1 MNESNNESNPEG
13 GAEFPRPLPV
23 IRALID
29 GVDREILQLL
39 SRRYGLVGEIA
50 AYKRD
55 HRVPI
60 RDYPR
65 ERELLED
72 RRSRAGPLGLS
83 TELVESLFRL
93 ILWGSRD
100 RQAALKAEVP
110 PDIEP
115 RTVAVIGGRGG
126 MGRCLAE
133 LFADVGHTVMVSDLD
148 TSLKPIEAATVAD
161 VVVVSVPIDATLEV
175 IRSIGPAMRD
185 DALLMDV
192 TSVKTEPLAAMLA
205 AGQCDVVGTHPL
217 FGPSVHS
224 LQNQRVVLCPGRG
237 EAALE
242 WVRRTFQSRGLV
254 VMDTTAEE
262 HDRVMSVVQVLVHF
276 STEVMGKTL
285 SRLGA
290 SIERTLEFTSPIYLM
305 ELIMTARHF
314 AQSPE
319 LYASIQMSNPATEEV
334 TGAFVE
340 AAENLRQIATTRDHA
355 KFTGMF
361 DEVRDFLGGFTE
373 QAMEQSSFLIDRL
386 VERG

>member
-1 MNESNNESNPEG
+1 M
-13 GAEFPRPLPV
+13 PV
-23 IRALID
+23 LRALID
-29 GVDREILQLL
+29 GIDREILLLL

-60 RDYPR
+60 RDYQR

-72 RRSRAGPLGLS
+72 RRHRAGPLGLS

-110 PDIEP
+110 LDIDP
-115 RTVAVIGGRGG
+115 RTVAIIGGRGG
-126 MGRCLAE
+126 MGRCMAE
-133 LFADVGHTVMVSDLD
+133 LFADVGHTVMAADLD
-148 TSLKPIEAATVAD
+148 TNLKPIEAAQVAD
-161 VVVVSVPIDATLEV
+161 VVVVSVPIDATVEV
-175 IRSIGPAMRD
+175 IRAIGPAMRD

-192 TSVKTEPLAAMLA
+192 TSVKTEPLAAMLD
-205 AGQCDVVGTHPL
+205 AGRCNVVGTHPL

-237 EAALE
+237 KSALE
-242 WVRRTFQSRGLV
+242 WVRRTFCSRGLV
-254 VMDTTAEE
+254 VMEATAEE

-319 LYASIQMSNPATEEV
+319 LYASIQMSNPAMEEV
-334 TGAFVE
+334 TGAFVQ
-340 AAENLRQIATTRDHA
+340 AAEQLRRIATTRDHDEFA
-355 KFTGMF
+355 SMF
-361 DEVRDFLGGFTE
+361 DDVRDFLGGFTE